1 MLKKVFQHFWKKEN
15 QIGRINKMSSDE
27 LIKKT
32 LESTKT
38 IAMVG
43 VSSVKKEVSTNIR
56 RRPSSIVMKYMQEFG
71 YKVIPVN
78 PFSVGE
84 KVHGETIV
92 GKLND
97 IKIPIDI
104 VDVFRPS
111 KEVPMI
117 AEECVKIGAKVFWL
131 QYGIQSDEAKKIVE
145 SKKIFY
151 ISNKCIKQEY
161 QRLFLKIS
169 PVFPAL
175 KSS

>member
-1 MLKKVFQHFWKKEN
+1 
-15 QIGRINKMSSDE
+15 MSEDG

-32 LESTKT
+32 LETSKT

-43 VSSVKKEVSTNIR
+43 VSSIKKEVPTKIK
-56 RRPSSIVMKYMQEFG
+56 RRPSTIVMKYMQEFG

-84 KVHGETIV
+84 KLYGETIV
-92 GKLND
+92 ANLND

-111 KEVPMI
+111 KEAAAVAQDAI
-117 AEECVKIGAKVFWL
+117 KIGAKVFWL
-131 QYGIQSDEAKKIVE
+131 QYGIQNDEAKQIVE
-145 SKKIFY
+145 AKNIFY
-151 ISNKCIKQEY
+151 VSNKCIKQEY
-161 QRLFLKIS
+161 QRLFLKVN

-175 KSS
+175 KN

>member
-1 MLKKVFQHFWKKEN
+1 MTN
-15 QIGRINKMSSDE
+15 DE

-32 LESTKT
+32 LSISKT

-43 VSSVKKEVSTNIR
+43 VSSIKKEVSTNVK
-56 RRPSSIVMKYMQEFG
+56 RRPSTIVMKYMQEFG

-84 KVHGETIV
+84 KVNGETIV
-92 GKLND
+92 AKLSD

-104 VDVFRPS
+104 VDIFRPS
-111 KEVPMI
+111 KEAPI
-117 AEECVKIGAKVFWL
+117 FAEEAIKIGTKVFWL
-131 QYGIQSDEAKKIVE
+131 QYGIDNDDAKKIVE
-145 SKKIFY
+145 SKKISY

-161 QRLFLKIS
+161 QRLFLKVN

-175 KSS
+175 KN